1 MRYLKNCF
9 EVFLCLWGALAV
21 SQACAGTALPAKVV
35 APSAH
40 AVVFARVGDR
50 VISLDE
56 YNATFAAASRGKFYH
71 GKPPDGEIAAMQREV
86 ANKMVER
93 ILLLRE
99 AQQRKLRANQA
110 EIQKTVK
117 AYEQRYASSAQWKA
131 TREAAL
137 PALIERLEQDNL
149 LSQIENTVR
158 SSVKPS
164 DKQVKAYYGAN
175 LVKFTEP
182 EQLRASLILLRVDPS
197 AAAATWSKAEEQAKT
212 YAKRIRA
219 GESFAALSKQYSQD
233 DSAQLGGD
241 LGYLHGGMLPD
252 GGEAVIAKMKLGETS
267 EPFRVL
273 EGIALLQLTDRK
285 APKRHEFEAVKVRA
299 EELAQRDMGDAA
311 WRAFLAQLKL
321 KTKIEIDQSRFLPL
335 GK

>member
-9 EVFLCLWGALAV
+9 EVSLCLWGALTV
-21 SQACAGTALPAKVV
+21 SQACAGNALPTKVL
-35 APSAH
+35 ASSAH
-40 AVVFARVGDR
+40 AAVFARVGDR

-71 GKPPDGEIAAMQREV
+71 GKPPEGEIAAMQREV
-86 ANKMVER
+86 ANQMVER

-99 AQQRKLRANQA
+99 AQQRKLRADQA
-110 EIQKTVK
+110 DIQKTVK
-117 AYEQRYASSAQWKA
+117 TYEQRYANSAQWKA
-131 TREAAL
+131 TRETAL

-149 LSQIENTVR
+149 LSQIEKTVR

-164 DKQVKAYYGAN
+164 AKQVKAYYGAN
-175 LVKFTEP
+175 LAKFTEP
-182 EQLRASLILLRVDPS
+182 EQLRASLILLKVDPS
-197 AAAATWSKAEEQAKT
+197 AAAATWSKTEEQAK
-212 YAKRIRA
+212 AFVKRIRA

-233 DSAQLGGD
+233 DSAQQGGD
-241 LGYLHGGMLPD
+241 LGYLHGGMLPE
-252 GGEAVIAKMKLGETS
+252 GGEDVIAKMKLGETS

-273 EGIALLQLTDRK
+273 EGVALLRLTDRK
-285 APKRHEFEAVKVRA
+285 ASKRHEFEEVKVRA
-299 EELAQRDMGDAA
+299 EELAQRDLGDAA
-311 WRAFLAQLKL
+311 WSGFLAQLKL